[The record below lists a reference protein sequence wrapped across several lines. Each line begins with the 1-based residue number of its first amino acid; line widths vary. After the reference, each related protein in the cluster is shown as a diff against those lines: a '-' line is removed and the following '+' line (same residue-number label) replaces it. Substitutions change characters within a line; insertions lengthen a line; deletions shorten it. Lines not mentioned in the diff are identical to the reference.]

1 MLRNEVNRRFCFL
14 TEFYDPS
21 ATLVRHY
28 QVFYYPSD
36 GAIEI
41 YDPKNNRI
49 FLKRIKL
56 PTVTLK
62 IYIKEMKSTF
72 FPVYIK

>member
-1 MLRNEVNRRFCFL
+1 MIRNEVNQRFCFL

-21 ATLVRHY
+21 AALIRHY

-49 FLKRIKL
+49 FLKRIQ
-56 PTVTLK
+56 
-62 IYIKEMKSTF
+62 
-72 FPVYIK
+72 